1 MCSPT
6 VTPSKPRLPLPS
18 PLKCIQINLRHSKTA
33 SASLAQVML
42 DLDIDIALVQE
53 PYASGTFPPVVNN
66 APPGFSSFHQLSELH
81 AYGSCILVR
90 DSVSKT
96 GKLTTK
102 HLSNHVACIDLQ
114 TSTGP
119 LRFVSVYLRP
129 SITDFHSTALSIL
142 DTSLGNPQLCV
153 WR

>member
-6 VTPSKPRLPLPS
+6 VIPSKPRLPLPS

-53 PYASGTFPPVVNN
+53 TYASGTSSPVVNN

-102 HLSNHVACIDLQ
+102 HL
-114 TSTGP
+114 
-119 LRFVSVYLRP
+119 
-129 SITDFHSTALSIL
+129 
-142 DTSLGNPQLCV
+142 
-153 WR
+153 